1 MKTLNLHTNCSLPTL
16 RNEWAGIRMFSTT
29 SNPVAQLGKVD
40 YISTKLEEASG
51 WSNRIYTHQ
60 HRKTSNSQS

>member
-16 RNEWAGIRMFSTT
+16 INEWAGIRMFSTIT
-29 SNPVAQLGKVD
+29 NPVAQIELGKVD

-51 WSNRIYTHQ
+51 W
-60 HRKTSNSQS
+60 